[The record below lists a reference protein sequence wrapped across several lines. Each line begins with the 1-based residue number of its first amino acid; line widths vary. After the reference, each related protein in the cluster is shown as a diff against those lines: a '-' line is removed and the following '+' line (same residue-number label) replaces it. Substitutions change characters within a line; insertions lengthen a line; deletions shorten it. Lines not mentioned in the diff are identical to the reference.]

1 MSAQTR
7 NADLDALKRSNRAFY
22 DAACFLILL
31 AALLALYA
39 IGFVRTEQTHRT
51 IIAERTV

>member
-1 MSAQTR
+1 MATR
-7 NADLDALKRSNRAFY
+7 QADLDALKRSNRAFY

-31 AALLALYA
+31 FAVVATLAV
-39 IGFVRTEQTHRT
+39 GFMRTEDIHRT